1 MLALVGAYGL
11 NSVQSGF
18 DPKQQKP
25 RDAARC
31 FGRSLRKEC
40 SVIEKIDNVAFC
52 RPGSDRLSRVLRRS
66 TIGAGAFHGRVRN
79 GNGCRCPAMTTRSAK
94 RNMRSWLAWQAMP
107 AGRFCLNSGRRC
119 RPMNTFIRAIRISPA
134 AGRAE
139 PRSAPSAGQQSLRI
153 AVRP

>member
-94 RNMRSWLAWQAMP
+94 RNIEKL
-107 AGRFCLNSGRRC
+107 
-119 RPMNTFIRAIRISPA
+119 A
-134 AGRAE
+134 AGLCPAF
-139 PRSAPSAGQQSLRI
+139 LKFM
-153 AVRP
+153 